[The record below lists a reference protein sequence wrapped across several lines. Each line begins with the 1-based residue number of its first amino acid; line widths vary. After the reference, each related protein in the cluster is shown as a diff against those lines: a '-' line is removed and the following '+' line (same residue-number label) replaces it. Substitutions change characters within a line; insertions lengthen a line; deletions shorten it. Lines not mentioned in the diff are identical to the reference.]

1 MWYIA
6 GTIPE
11 PDLGLEHGLC
21 RVQGQNL
28 LLPSGKS
35 VPIARGTATLVA
47 ATTAACL
54 ALGIDP
60 PAVVL
65 GGDRGKGDGSRL
77 VYQHLI
83 EHCADLHPRGISF
96 HYLFPDVDWHN
107 RVLLA
112 LQALPVAPVL
122 VADAGFMYVAKMSG
136 YADAYTLF
144 TPDKGELAFLADE
157 RAPHPFYT
165 RGFLL
170 AVDDD
175 VPALYARAKQHG
187 NCPANLLIKSNV
199 DYIVAAGS
207 IVAQVDAPCVPA
219 MEAIGGTGDLV
230 TALVTAF
237 LMQGRDVLS
246 ASLAAA
252 RLNRLL
258 AAYVQPTPATQ
269 VGELVQAL
277 PELLAQQQ
285 ENLFVL

>member
-6 GTIPE
+6 GTVPE
-11 PDLGLEHGLC
+11 LDCALELGLC
-21 RVQGQNL
+21 QVQGQSL
-28 LLPSGKS
+28 VLPSGKQ
-35 VPIARGTATLVA
+35 VPIARGTPTLVA
-47 ATTAACL
+47 ATLLACA
-54 ALGIDP
+54 ALGIAA

-65 GGDRGKGDGSRL
+65 AADKGKGDGSRL
-77 VYQHLI
+77 VYKHLS
-83 EHCADLHPRGISF
+83 EHAAAMQPQGITF

-112 LQALPVAPVL
+112 MQALPTAPLL

-136 YADAYTLF
+136 YADAYTVF

-170 AVDDD
+170 EADDD
-175 VPALYARAKQHG
+175 VPALYARAKKHG
-187 NCPANLLIKSNV
+187 NCPANLLIKGSV

-207 IVAQVDAPCVPA
+207 IVAQVSEPSVPA

-230 TALVTAF
+230 TALVTTF
-237 LMQGRDVLS
+237 LMQGRGLQS
-246 ASLAAA
+246 ALLAAA
-252 RLNRLL
+252 RTNRLL
-258 AAYVQPTPATQ
+258 AAHVQPTPATQ

-277 PELLAQQQ
+277 PAVLALQQKSI
-285 ENLFVL
+285 FA